1 MTISTL
7 CWLRRDLRLSD
18 HTALHHATT
27 EARQRGGSCLC
38 AFVFDTGILEA
49 IPERADRRVSF
60 LHASVLAL
68 RDDLRS
74 RGSDLLVLHGNAR
87 EAVGE
92 LVRRLAPRGLAA
104 VHAAHDHEPRRL
116 ARDLEV
122 AATCQEAGVRF
133 SSWKDIVVF
142 EKDEVLSKGGTPLRV
157 YTPYR
162 NAWIRRL
169 EEDESFHL
177 AERVPDLGALVPR
190 DGFDFPPV
198 PELGDLG
205 FEPADAPA
213 PGEAGALGRWAAFA
227 DRMDAYRERRDIPS
241 VPATSHLGIDLRFGT
256 ISPRRA
262 VREARRRILSHPEG
276 GARTWL
282 DELVWREFHQMLL
295 HHFPRTEHLAFQ
307 ERYEA
312 VVWDDPSSD
321 PRAAERFAAW
331 KEGRTGFPLV
341 DAAMRQ
347 ILSTGWMHNRAR
359 MVVASFL
366 TKDLHVHWK
375 KGERFFARH
384 LLDYDLAQ
392 NVGGWQWSASTGA
405 DGQPWFRIFHPC
417 SQGERFDPEG
427 AYVRA
432 WCPELARLPDRW
444 IHRPWEAP
452 EAVLAEAGVEL
463 GRTWPRPVVDHAVER
478 QEALDRFRA
487 V

>member
-18 HTALHHATT
+18 HTPLHHATT
-27 EARQRGGSCLC
+27 EARQRGGRCLC
-38 AFVFDTGILEA
+38 LFVFDTGILEA

-60 LHASVLAL
+60 LHGSVLAL

-74 RGSDLLVLHGNAR
+74 RGSDLLVLHGKAQ

-92 LVRRLAPRGLAA
+92 LVRRLAPQGLAA
-104 VHAAHDHEPRRL
+104 VHASHDHEPRRL

-122 AATCQEAGVRF
+122 AAICRETGVRF

-169 EEDESFHL
+169 EEDEPFHL
-177 AERVPDLGALVPR
+177 AERIPDLGALVPG
-190 DGFDFPPV
+190 DGFDVPPV
-198 PELGDLG
+198 PGLADLG
-205 FEPADAPA
+205 FESAECPA
-213 PGEAGALGRWAAFA
+213 PGEAGALGRLAVFA
-227 DRMDAYRERRDIPS
+227 DRMGAYRDRRDIPS
-241 VPATSHLGIDLRFGT
+241 LPGTSHLGIDLRFGT
-256 ISPRRA
+256 LSPRRA
-262 VREARRRILSHPEG
+262 VREARRQILTNPGG
-276 GARTWL
+276 GAKTWL

-295 HHFPRTEHLAFQ
+295 HHFPRTERLAFQ

-312 VVWDDPSSD
+312 VVWDDLSAD

-331 KEGRTGFPLV
+331 KEGRTGYPLV
-341 DAAMRQ
+341 DAAIRQ

-375 KGERFFARH
+375 MGERFFARH

-427 AYVRA
+427 AYVRT

-444 IHRPWEAP
+444 VHRPWEAP
-452 EAVLAEAGVEL
+452 SAVLAEAGVDL
-463 GRTWPRPVVDHAVER
+463 GRTWPHPVVDHAAER
-478 QEALDRFRA
+478 LEALDRFRA